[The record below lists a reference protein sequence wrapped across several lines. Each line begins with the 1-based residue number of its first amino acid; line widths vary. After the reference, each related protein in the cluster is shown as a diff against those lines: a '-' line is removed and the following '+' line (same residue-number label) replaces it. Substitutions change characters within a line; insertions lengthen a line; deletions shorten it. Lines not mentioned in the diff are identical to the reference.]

1 MVKRKKE
8 KTRAKTRVH
17 HFYTRRLTYLSFAW
31 FQSWRPF
38 WSYPLPVKSST
49 VADPLLFFIFF
60 LSNNVCLVC
69 KKCRKLQTLVK
80 AIDFCFFSLPRL
92 SKFFFLLAKRKSDK
106 KSRWKQGTCFHFLPR
121 RRRIIIIIIIIEI
134 III

>member
-1 MVKRKKE
+1 
-8 KTRAKTRVH
+8 
-17 HFYTRRLTYLSFAW
+17 
-31 FQSWRPF
+31 
-38 WSYPLPVKSST
+38 
-49 VADPLLFFIFF
+49 
-60 LSNNVCLVC
+60 VC
-69 KKCRKLQTLVK
+69 KKVPKAKK

-92 SKFFFLLAKRKSDK
+92 SVLKSDK

>member
-1 MVKRKKE
+1 
-8 KTRAKTRVH
+8 
-17 HFYTRRLTYLSFAW
+17 
-31 FQSWRPF
+31 
-38 WSYPLPVKSST
+38 
-49 VADPLLFFIFF
+49 
-60 LSNNVCLVC
+60 VC
-69 KKCRKLQTLVK
+69 KKVPKAKK

-92 SKFFFLLAKRKSDK
+92 LAKLKSDK